1 MATSS
6 LSSEEEKLID
16 TFTKKVN
23 KYRHHEQKAPIPR
36 NTAVK
41 FLMARKFDYQRA
53 VDLYMCHEDVRTK
66 EGLLDID
73 VNDSNLQSELR
84 TGKFTILSGRD
95 TYGAG
100 IALFTAQLHIPVE
113 TTHQS
118 VLKALIYLLDA
129 ALESRETQRHGL
141 VFIYDMSESKYSN
154 FDYDLSI
161 KILNMLKGAYP
172 ARLKKVLIVTAPLWF
187 KAPFKILRLFV
198 REKLRDRVY
207 TVNKE
212 QLIQHIPRDS
222 LPHKFGG
229 NLIVNHN
236 LWLQMCTQI
245 HQSNYEVIDAYFVSR
260 KRQTSISLSSSD
272 NSGYVHSNE
281 GGLESSDSKDTVSE
295 KQSNE
300 EGEKDNMI
308 DTNGFEK
315 EVNVE
320 KEDGRSKS
328 KRRRDSDTNNEI
340 QSVSRKSH
348 GDINASLPG
357 DSNMEEI
364 PEPNPCKKRP
374 MSQVSNMWEDS
385 IHMAED
391 GGMTIS
397 DLVKHVKQMG
407 KKGLY
412 EEYAEIRREQ
422 PAGTFSISKAKYNL
436 PKNRYSD
443 VLCYDHSRV
452 YLPQC
457 EEDPSSD
464 YINANFVDGYMQKHA
479 YISTQ
484 GPFAKTFG
492 DFWRMVW
499 ITQCVTIVMTTKQM
513 EKGRVKCGQY
523 WPLETDGEDQ
533 HDEFIITNT
542 GMEHNRDYTITS
554 LSLHN
559 TNTGLV
565 RLVKHLQF
573 TSWPDY
579 GIPPAAGFLDFLLRV
594 RACQADSVT
603 LLEPEWNGHPNGPSM
618 VVHCSAGIGRTGTF
632 INTDISLHRLEH
644 IQTVNIRETVRRIRS
659 QRAFSIQM
667 PDQYVFCH
675 LAVVDYAI
683 QHKLLPDTDWVSLDD
698 SDSDGFD

>member
-1 MATSS
+1 MAASH
-6 LSSEEEKLID
+6 LNADELKLLD
-16 TFTKKVN
+16 TFVDKVN
-23 KYRHHEQKAPIPR
+23 TYRRHGQQAPLPR

-41 FLMARKFDYQRA
+41 FLMARKFDYHRA
-53 VDLYMCHEDVRTK
+53 VELYLSHEEMRSK

-73 VNDSNLQSELR
+73 INDLNLQKELN
-84 TGKFTILSGRD
+84 TGKFTVLPGRD
-95 TYGAG
+95 SHGAG
-100 IALFTAQLHIPVE
+100 IALFTAKYHHPEE
-113 TTHQS
+113 TTHQV
-118 VLKALIYLLDA
+118 VLKALVYLLDA
-129 ALESRETQRHGL
+129 ALESRETQRHGI

-154 FDYDLSI
+154 FDYDLSK

-198 REKLRDRVY
+198 REKLRDRVH
-207 TVNKE
+207 TVSQE
-212 QLIQHIPRDS
+212 QLQQHMPRDS
-222 LPHKFGG
+222 LPQKFGG
-229 NLIVNHN
+229 NLTINHRH
-236 LWLQMCTQI
+236 WLQVCAQI
-245 HQSNYEVIDAYFVSR
+245 HQSNFEVIDSFFVSR
-260 KRQTSISLSSSD
+260 KKSMSHSSSE
-272 NSGYVHSNE
+272 NSDFVHLNDH
-281 GGLESSDSKDTVSE
+281 GLDSEDSKETVSE

-300 EGEKDNMI
+300 EGEKDDLI
-308 DTNGFEK
+308 DINSFEK

-320 KEDGRSKS
+320 KEDGRYNA
-328 KRRRDSDTNNEI
+328 KRRHDSDNTQNSSRDSKGSGEFNEPH
-340 QSVSRKSH
+340 SV
-348 GDINASLPG
+348 

-364 PEPNPCKKRP
+364 PPPNPCKKWP
-374 MSQVSNMWEDS
+374 VSQSSNMWEDS
-385 IHMAED
+385 IHMAEE
-391 GGMTIS
+391 GGMTVS
-397 DLVKHVKQMG
+397 DLVRHVKDKK

-422 PAGTFSISKAKYNL
+422 PTNTFVASRAKYNI

-452 YLPQC
+452 ILPQR
-457 EEDPSSD
+457 EGDPSSD
-464 YINANFVDGYMQKHA
+464 YINANYVDGYMQKRA

-484 GPFAKTFG
+484 GPFLKTFG

-499 ITQCVTIVMTTKQM
+499 MSQCVTIVMTTKTI

-523 WPLETDGEDQ
+523 WPAEEDGEEQ
-533 HDEFIITNT
+533 CDEFIVTNM
-542 GMEHNRDYTITS
+542 GMEHNRDYTITN

-559 TNTGLV
+559 TNTGQV
-565 RLVKHLQF
+565 RQVKHLQF

-594 RACQADSVT
+594 RACQADT
-603 LLEPEWNGHPNGPSM
+603 MKLLEPPWNSHPNGPPM

-644 IQTVNIRETVRRIRS
+644 IHTINIRETVRRIRS

-675 LAVVDYAI
+675 LAVIEYAI
-683 QHKLLPDTDWVSLDD
+683 KHSMLPESDWVSLDD